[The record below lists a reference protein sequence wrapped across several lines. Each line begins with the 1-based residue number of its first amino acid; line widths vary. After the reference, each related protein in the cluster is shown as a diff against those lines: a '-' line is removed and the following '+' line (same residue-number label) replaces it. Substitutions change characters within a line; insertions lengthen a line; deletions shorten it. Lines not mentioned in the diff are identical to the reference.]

1 MLHHVFNL
9 DLSFVHLVMDQEHV
23 QEIQEDPYF
32 YVKMEG
38 ELSACIGILGGW
50 GEGGKGV
57 GWQCLKNAP
66 RTSMCV
72 CINDFCWNHC
82 PSTVQSWRIEIIFET
97 ITYLT

>member
-50 GEGGKGV
+50 GEGGKG
-57 GWQCLKNAP
+57 GWVAMPKKCPKNVY
-66 RTSMCV
+66 V
-72 CINDFCWNHC
+72 CMH
-82 PSTVQSWRIEIIFET
+82 Q
-97 ITYLT
+97 